1 MSFCRLFPAVCF
13 HHAFYGAG
21 SSFLSIDNR
30 FAYANCRVF
39 LRNERPRDELYP
51 LGGSFACLWNNEDSR
66 SPLVN
71 TVPKTYSET
80 DLLRKFIVER
90 MGNSFPALYRN
101 AGRFVYEIY
110 LIVFIYNV
118 NS

>member
-30 FAYANCRVF
+30 FAYADCRVF
-39 LRNERPRDELYP
+39 LRNERPRYELYP
-51 LGGSFACLWNNEDSR
+51 LGGSFACLCNNEDSR
-66 SPLVN
+66 RLLVK
-71 TVPKTYSET
+71 TVHKMYSEA

-90 MGNSFPALYRN
+90 MGNSFSALYRN
-101 AGRFVYEIY
+101 TGRFVYEIY
-110 LIVFIYNV
+110 LIVFIYNG
-118 NS
+118 NR